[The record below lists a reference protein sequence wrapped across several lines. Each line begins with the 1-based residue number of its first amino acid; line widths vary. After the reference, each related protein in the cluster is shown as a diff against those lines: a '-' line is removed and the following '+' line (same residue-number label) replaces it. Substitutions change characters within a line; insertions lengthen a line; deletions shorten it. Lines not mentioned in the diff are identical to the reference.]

1 MKNYEELVG
10 IGTNGTNGTN
20 GTSPSF
26 WDPVKSTKLSTA
38 ILHPIFKALPREKF
52 HHLSTVEL
60 VRYQNKQKRKNK
72 GNSWHNKTKTTSSS
86 AE

>member
-26 WDPVKSTKLSTA
+26 LR
-38 ILHPIFKALPREKF
+38 PREVHETQHCHPPPDF
-52 HHLSTVEL
+52 
-60 VRYQNKQKRKNK
+60 
-72 GNSWHNKTKTTSSS
+72 
-86 AE
+86 